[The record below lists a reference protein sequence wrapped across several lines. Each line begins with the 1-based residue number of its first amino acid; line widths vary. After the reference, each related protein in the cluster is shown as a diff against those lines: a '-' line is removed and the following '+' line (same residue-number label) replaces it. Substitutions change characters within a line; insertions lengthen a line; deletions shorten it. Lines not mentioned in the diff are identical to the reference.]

1 MGGKLYNLPRMPQ
14 TQYLEREMHLR
25 DALTPLLEGKFHIPR
40 FYGNK
45 PDFGDMDVIVA
56 QRPDWATFRL
66 ELVQHLGIGEYKT
79 VGAVFSTVYDG
90 LQTDFFT
97 VPEKYLHSTY
107 TFMCFN
113 DLGNLL
119 GRMVR
124 RFNLKWGEQGLSYV
138 FRRLEGA
145 YSADLELTQDFARV
159 CEFLHLD
166 YAQWQRG
173 FDSLEGMFEWV
184 MCSPYF
190 SVAPYL
196 DDLEGKLEKRLRER
210 PTMRRFIEYLR
221 EHNHQQRPQFAERY
235 SYLSWITQSFPE
247 ADLLGQVALEQAKE
261 TRSLELA
268 KKFNGRLV
276 MRLFPALEG
285 KELGAFIVAFK
296 EFLGD
301 FESFFLEADDAQIE
315 RKLLE
320 FGKDY
325 PVR

>member
-14 TQYLEREMHLR
+14 NQYLEREMRLR
-25 DALTPLLEGKFHIPR
+25 DALTPLLEEKFRIPR

-45 PDFGDMDVIVA
+45 PDFGDMDVIVT
-56 QRPDWATFRL
+56 QRPDWADWRL
-66 ELVQHLGIGEYKT
+66 ELVQHLGISEYKT
-79 VGAVFSTVYDG
+79 VGPVFSTVYHG

-119 GRMVR
+119 GRIVR
-124 RFNLKWGEQGLSYV
+124 RFNLKWGEHGLSYV

-145 YSADLELTQDFARV
+145 YSTDLELTLDFARV

-173 FDSLEGMFEWV
+173 FASLERMFEWV

-196 DDLEGKLEKRLRER
+196 DDLEGKIEKRSRER
-210 PTMRRFIEYLR
+210 PTMMRFIEYLR
-221 EHNHQQRPQFAERY
+221 ENNYQQRPLFAERH
-235 SYLSWITQSFPE
+235 SYLDWIAQSFPE
-247 ADLLGQVALEQAKE
+247 ADLLGQVAPLQAKE
-261 TRSLELA
+261 LRSLELA

-285 KELGAFIVAFK
+285 KNLGAFIVAFK
-296 EFLGD
+296 ESLGD
-301 FESFFLEADDAQIE
+301 FEGFFLEADDAQIQ

-320 FGKDY
+320 FAKDY
-325 PVR
+325 SII